1 MPGPPLR
8 PRFRSVRLSAAC
20 AALCAAAL
28 LGACGGGGTAG
39 DGATGSRTSVTRTA
53 GSGAAGSGAA
63 DRTRPPAAAPESVR
77 DIAAAIGCT
86 ADVYVDADELR
97 QAGCRTERGEFRMVT
112 FAADSGQRAWLSEA
126 RAYGGTY
133 LVGKRWVVT
142 ARPVKPL
149 AALRAE
155 LGGTIE
161 AGADHHDHGGHS
173 PPRPSP

>member
-1 MPGPPLR
+1 MAR
-8 PRFRSVRLSAAC
+8 PRPGRLLSPV

-28 LGACGGGGTAG
+28 LGGCGGGGTAG
-39 DGATGSRTSVTRTA
+39 GGVA
-53 GSGAAGSGAA
+53 GGGTA

-86 ADVYVDADELR
+86 ADVYVDAEELR

-149 AALRAE
+149 AALRDE

-161 AGADHHDHGGHS
+161 AGQHHGHGS
-173 PPRPSP
+173 LP